1 MGLVSSGATAAEVII
16 VQGRKVIMNQTKAVD
31 HFQGD
36 GCRNGVGT
44 ASTYCLARAKCKY
57 RAHALTASQHRV
69 LHRFAQ
75 FGRQEMIG

>member
-1 MGLVSSGATAAEVII
+1 MGLVSSGATTAEVVI
-16 VQGRKVIMNQTKAVD
+16 VQGRKVIMDQTKAVD

-36 GCRNGVGT
+36 RRRNGVGT
-44 ASTYCLARAKCKY
+44 ATAHGLARAQGEY
-57 RAHALTASQHRV
+57 RAYTLTASQHRV